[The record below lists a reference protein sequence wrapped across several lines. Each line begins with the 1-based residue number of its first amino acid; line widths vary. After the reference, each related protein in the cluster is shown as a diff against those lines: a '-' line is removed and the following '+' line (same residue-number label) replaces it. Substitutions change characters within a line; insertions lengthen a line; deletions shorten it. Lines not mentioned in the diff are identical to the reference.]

1 MARTERNQT
10 QNRHSRVQVRPRKAT
25 VVHDGS
31 AFQLAADLR
40 RYGFDVAEGPLL
52 ASSASHHDPGSLAV
66 IATRP
71 GGTRSERLHEWTHQ
85 MCWKG
90 ATLLAVGA
98 AIGPVAEFFG
108 APRTTPSDQRASGR
122 LANVGSASQGLFSGL
137 PAEFRL
143 ALPAGDRFPHVR
155 VELRVWR
162 HRLGPRRRAHRRL
175 PRLQAGALAARGGA
189 GERGGAS
196 DCLEELVAVAAGE
209 RRAGLLAGTAAATRG
224 TAEHDT
230 GFRRTGRLAKV
241 AGWTGQRWPRKPP
254 LGARAQSAVV
264 AVLPIVT
271 RYADYTPCRVPP
283 CPSIR
288 RHLRRRTARDGRHRE
303 WARSPACIDVWRRR
317 RGPASKHIRHN
328 PVSCSSAPR
337 SVCGCATDPSC
348 PIPSCS
354 PT

>member
-10 QNRHSRVQVRPRKAT
+10 QNRHSRVQARPRKAT

-122 LANVGSASQGLFSGL
+122 LANVSSASQGLFSGL

-143 ALPAGDRFPHVR
+143 ALPAGDRFHTSELSSEFGATAWSQDGELIAASHVFR
-155 VELRVWR
+155 PVHLL
-162 HRLGPRRRAHRRL
+162 H
-175 PRLQAGALAARGGA
+175 AGALESGEVRPVVLKNLLRLLR
-189 GERGGAS
+189 ERGG
-196 DCLEELVAVAAGE
+196 
-209 RRAGLLAGTAAATRG
+209 RA
-224 TAEHDT
+224 
-230 GFRRTGRLAKV
+230 F
-241 AGWTGQRWPRKPP
+241 
-254 LGARAQSAVV
+254 
-264 AVLPIVT
+264 
-271 RYADYTPCRVPP
+271 
-283 CPSIR
+283 
-288 RHLRRRTARDGRHRE
+288 
-303 WARSPACIDVWRRR
+303 
-317 RGPASKHIRHN
+317 
-328 PVSCSSAPR
+328 
-337 SVCGCATDPSC
+337 
-348 PIPSCS
+348 
-354 PT
+354 